1 MSEDVIEPPFDGLLE
16 LDKRRQSIILAKRE
30 YSQQNIP
37 KTGNYLMEALD
48 GGWEEHKTLKTKRQM
63 RKSKPHNLMWEHKVW
78 NLLAGFDFEWVNDIH
93 SDKFDLDGIHQIDG
107 FAYHDGIAIVIECK
121 SKEKMG
127 KQTIRKHLLEMEG
140 YRKRA
145 EKKIKEEWGQK
156 TRVAWVLAHR
166 NFIIPKADQKLA
178 IDLKINLLKEGQVAY
193 FQELYKRTGIVSQY
207 QLLAELFKDIEIPE
221 LAVNVPAIRTTIG
234 VHEAFI
240 FAIHPAKLLP
250 ISYISH
256 MGNQSVE
263 DINAFQ
269 RMVVK
274 GRLKEITS
282 FIKDSNGFFP
292 NSLLLN
298 IDSRDKGA
306 NFMKMTGDE
315 GVEFGSLQLPSFYKS
330 AWVIDGQHRLLAFA
344 ETPQK
349 DTLLVPVIAFHDLEP
364 HIQSNMFVT
373 INNKQKRVPQN
384 IINELDSSLKWGSPN
399 VKEMIQALNARTMIL
414 LNKDESSSLRGL
426 FALTGENKKG
436 KPFTTNT
443 IVTAIKKLGLFGK
456 EERGVHSHGEFWI
469 ANLDPEK
476 ARLGSVKLV
485 YDVLSGYFEMFENK
499 CGNWNKHLL
508 KEEGAFTMTNQG
520 ISALMLVL
528 GDLISEYSS
537 KNNVHPRDYDSVE
550 ILKWIEIWT
559 SEMITYINDC
569 DINKLINLRSRYGLQ
584 GQADIKHILEG
595 QIHKKCPDFNPKG
608 LQKELGKLSDQWMN
622 LADNLVDKME
632 ENIASHVISILK
644 ENYGEN
650 VNEWFYGDGIPQNT
664 QKKVA
669 TKRID
674 NSSTLEAS
682 FDILD
687 WHSVVS
693 AKQNYQEITAPIYSL
708 KGYPNP
714 GDSGREKTLSWFI
727 YLNDIRKKVKH
738 KVGKRVTEKEYLN
751 LKQIWD
757 KLEPKISKSNDS
769 LIN

>member
-1 MSEDVIEPPFDGLLE
+1 MSDNLNVHPFTGLLE
-16 LDKRRQSIILAKRE
+16 LSKRRQSIILAKRD
-30 YSQQNIP
+30 YLQQNIP
-37 KTGNYLMEALD
+37 KTGNYLMEALEE
-48 GGWEEHKTLKTKRQM
+48 GWEEHKTLKTKRQM
-63 RKSKPHNLMWEHKVW
+63 RKSKTHSLMWEHKVW
-78 NLLAGFDFEWVNDIH
+78 NLLASFDFEWINDIH
-93 SDKFDLDGIHQIDG
+93 FGKFDLDGIHQIDG
-107 FAYHDGIAIVIECK
+107 FAYHEGIAIAIECK

-145 EKKIKEEWGQK
+145 EQKIKEEWGQR
-156 TRVAWVLAHR
+156 TRIAWVLAHR

-178 IDLKINLLKEGQVAY
+178 EDLGINLLKEGQINY
-193 FQELYKRTGIVSQY
+193 FQDLFKRTGLVSQY

-221 LAVNVPAIRTTIG
+221 LGVNVPAIKTKIG
-234 VHEAFI
+234 DHEAFI
-240 FAIHPAKLLP
+240 FAIHPSKLLP

-274 GRLKEITS
+274 GRLKQITS

-298 IDSRDKGA
+298 IDSRNKGA
-306 NFMKMTGDE
+306 NFMKMTGED
-315 GVEFGSLQLPSFYKS
+315 GVEFGSLKLPRFYKS

-349 DTLLVPVIAFHDLEP
+349 DTLLVPVIAFHDLKP

-384 IINELDSSLKWGSPN
+384 IIIELDSSLKWGSPN
-399 VKEMIQALNARTMIL
+399 VKEMIQALNARTMMN
-414 LNKDESSSLRGL
+414 LNKKDESSLRGL
-426 FALTGENKKG
+426 IALTGENKKG

-443 IVTAIKKLGLFGK
+443 IVTAIRKLGLFGK
-456 EERGVHSHGEFWI
+456 EEKGAHSHGEFWI
-469 ANLDPEK
+469 ANSDPEK
-476 ARLGSVKLV
+476 ARVESVELV
-485 YDVLSGYFEMFENK
+485 YEVISGYFEIFEDK
-499 CGNWNKHLL
+499 CTNWNKHLL

-520 ISALMLVL
+520 ISALLLVL
-528 GDLISEYSS
+528 GDLVNEYCS
-537 KNNVHPRDYDSVE
+537 KNNIHPRDYNSVE
-550 ILKWIEIWT
+550 ILKWIENWT
-559 SEMITYINDC
+559 SEMINYINDC

-584 GQADIKHILEG
+584 GQTEIKYILEG
-595 QIHKKCPDFNPKG
+595 EIHKKCPDFNPKG
-608 LQKELGKLSDQWMN
+608 LEEELNKLSDQWMN
-622 LADNLVDKME
+622 LADSMVDKME
-632 ENIASHVISILK
+632 ESIASNVISILK

-650 VNEWFYGDGIPQNT
+650 ENQWFYGEGIPQNT

-669 TKRID
+669 TKRIE
-674 NSSTLEAS
+674 NGSTLEAS

-727 YLNDIRKKVKH
+727 YLNNIRKKVKH
-738 KVGKRVTEKEYLN
+738 KVGKRVSEKEYLE
-751 LKQIWD
+751 LKQIWE
-757 KLEPKISKSNDS
+757 KLEPKILQSNDS